1 MFKNKIPFE
10 TRLIYEVMF
19 WRRSAMPKL
28 FKMIIQAGSG
38 NICNSVLI
46 KKSKVIQGVKIEK

>member
-1 MFKNKIPFE
+1 
-10 TRLIYEVMF
+10 
-19 WRRSAMPKL
+19 MPKL

-46 KKSKVIQGVKIEK
+46 KKSKVIQGVNIEKYLLESQEWLID